1 MQAFAVAVEPAHDHG
16 VVRSR
21 AKLPAN
27 MRKLDRVAP
36 EEIEQA
42 ILLVARES
50 YGVERDA
57 LPASVCEKLG
67 FGRITE
73 EMRNTILTVL
83 DGAIQRGVIRE
94 VADHVTAA

>member
-1 MQAFAVAVEPAHDHG
+1 MTTA

-21 AKLPAN
+21 AKLPAS

-73 EMRNTILTVL
+73 EMRNTVLSVL
-83 DGAIQRGVIRE
+83 DGAIQRGDIRE
-94 VADHVTAA
+94 VADHITAA